1 MTTKLVVLS
10 DTHMPRGRRGLP
22 QKLNE
27 ALERADMI
35 VHLGD
40 FTEIEVVH
48 QLQRFAPLVAVAGN
62 NDSAEVR
69 VLFPYRRKLEIAG
82 KQLVLIHGHR
92 EGRTALQAARSIAQ
106 GDAVLFGHSHSA
118 YSSVEDGRL
127 LFNPGSPTERR
138 WSATL
143 SFGLIEVGEEL
154 SARIVTLP

>member
-1 MTTKLVVLS
+1 MRLVVLA
-10 DTHMPRGRRGLP
+10 DTHLPRRGRGLP
-22 QKLNE
+22 TTLLS
-27 ALERADMI
+27 ALETADVI

-48 QLQRFAPLVAVAGN
+48 ELQHYARLVGIAGN

-69 VLFPYRRKLEIAG
+69 ALFPYRRILDVSG

-92 EGRTALQAARSIAQ
+92 EGRTALQAARTVGE

-118 YSSVEDGRL
+118 YNQVEDGRL

-138 WSATL
+138 WSKSL
-143 SFGLIEVGEEL
+143 SFGVIEVAEDIA
-154 SARIVTLP
+154 ARIVLLP